1 MLLYDRARISQKNHW
16 LNEDGYVYFVF
27 PITEISLKW
36 GKCCTSVKAAMKEL
50 DEYGLLI
57 RSSGGFYKT
66 KSFIYANPLYRVDL
80 LNRM

>member
-36 GKCCTSVKAAMKEL
+36 GKCFFFATL
-50 DEYGLLI
+50 
-57 RSSGGFYKT
+57 RSGQSKNIIEQTGTKT
-66 KSFIYANPLYRVDL
+66 I
-80 LNRM
+80 